1 MAFFT
6 WLVIIPFLP
15 PPFYTGQEALQSVL
29 GQVPRIVVVS
39 LGLLPDKREHGCAFI
54 FTWFN
59 AKIKG
64 RRLWSGCDFSSIPA
78 MALDSAVFINLAFY
92 GVVPIMPLVK
102 G

>member
-1 MAFFT
+1 M
-6 WLVIIPFLP
+6 
-15 PPFYTGQEALQSVL
+15 G
-29 GQVPRIVVVS
+29 
-39 LGLLPDKREHGCAFI
+39 AFI

-64 RRLWSGCDFSSIPA
+64 RRLWSGNDFSSIPA